1 LHLVLSEIEN
11 NKMGYFSNA
20 EKNRL
25 KTKYGPWAVVTG
37 ATSGIGLEL
46 AERLAEAGLNL
57 VLNARKQVGLDQVSQ
72 NLRSKYGVETLTIAA
87 DMASSE
93 GLQIVIN
100 QTQALE
106 IGLFLASA
114 GFGTSGSFIGNKLE
128 DELNMLHVNCEAL
141 LVLTHHFSQK
151 FVAQKRGGIILMSSL
166 VSFQGVPNA
175 ANYAATKAYV
185 QSLAEGLYHEL
196 KPFNVD
202 VLAAAPGPVSSGFGQ
217 RANMVMTGAATP
229 EQVGIPILKALGR
242 QNVVLPGFLSK
253 FLTYSLRTVPRW
265 GKVRV
270 MKLVMA
276 GMTKHQG

>member
-1 LHLVLSEIEN
+1 MI
-11 NKMGYFSNA
+11 MTFSTT

-25 KTKYGPWAVVTG
+25 KTQYGPWALVTG
-37 ATSGIGLEL
+37 ASSGIGLEL
-46 AERLAEAGLNL
+46 ATRLAEAGLNI
-57 VLNARKQVGLDQVSQ
+57 VLNARQQAELDEIAH
-72 NLRSKYGVETLTIAA
+72 NLRANYGIETITV
-87 DMASSE
+87 ASDLSNSE
-93 GLQIVIN
+93 GPQVLIEAVKTI
-100 QTQALE
+100 E
-106 IGLFLASA
+106 IGLFIASA
-114 GFGTSGSFIGNKLE
+114 GFGTSGSFQGAKLE
-128 DELNMLHVNCEAL
+128 DELNMLRVNCEAL

-151 FVAQKRGGIILMSSL
+151 FVANKRGGIILMSSL

-175 ANYAATKAYV
+175 AHYAATKAYV

-217 RANMVMTGAATP
+217 RANMVMNGAASP
-229 EQVGIPILKALGR
+229 QQIGIPILKALGR

-265 GKVRV
+265 GKVRI
-270 MKLVMA
+270 MKLVMG